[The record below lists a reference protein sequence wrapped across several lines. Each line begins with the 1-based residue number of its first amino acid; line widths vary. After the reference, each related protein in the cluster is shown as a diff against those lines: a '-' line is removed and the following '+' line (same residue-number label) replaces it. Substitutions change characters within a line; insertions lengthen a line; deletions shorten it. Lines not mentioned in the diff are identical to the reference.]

1 MPWFHFHSF
10 HLVLSN
16 SYIHNETEQNIY
28 IIFCQLFVFL
38 LYVLLFCVCKILLN
52 SSIYLTLSVFYSNK
66 YTCST
71 TFPFV
76 ALPNLIL
83 RFILHVHVFQ
93 LGEKIESVQL
103 PQQDVPLHFVSEIRC
118 I

>member
-52 SSIYLTLSVFYSNK
+52 SSIYLTCKFLLFKLIYISFRCSAKPNFEVYI
-66 YTCST
+66 TCST
-71 TFPFV
+71 CFS
-76 ALPNLIL
+76 AKGKN
-83 RFILHVHVFQ
+83 
-93 LGEKIESVQL
+93 
-103 PQQDVPLHFVSEIRC
+103 
-118 I
+118 